1 LTPKAFVQLGF
12 SFRRLSSEAMRT
24 PDAISTGGDEL
35 LRRFSAPNA
44 SPMTT
49 DEAIRALLPTEVI
62 QRALREAVEPGR
74 GRPRRL
80 AASPETE
87 DRCRAFLERLRWPDG
102 VRCPRCEA
110 DEGISRIEMRGQFE
124 CGACGYQFSVRVG
137 TVFHATH
144 LPLWKWYLAVYL
156 IAGSLDSIPASRLSR
171 MLDVSYKSA
180 WHLNHRVRAAME
192 DGPARSPRAV
202 TELDQATRS
211 RMGHKARHLD
221 AYRTEQ
227 RFHADNRSNPYLF
240 GILLSRLI
248 GIEAVPYSRLIATA

>member
-1 LTPKAFVQLGF
+1 
-12 SFRRLSSEAMRT
+12 MRT
-24 PDAISTGGDEL
+24 PEEISTGWAQL
-35 LRRFSAPNA
+35 LRRFSSAPNVT
-44 SPMTT
+44 PMTT

-62 QRALREAVEPGR
+62 QRALREAMEPGD
-74 GRPRRL
+74 GPRPRL

-87 DRCRAFLERLRWPDG
+87 DRCRAFLEGLRWPEG
-102 VRCPRCEA
+102 VRCPRCHA

-124 CGACGYQFSVRVG
+124 CGVCGYQFSVRVG

-144 LPLWKWYLAVYL
+144 LPLWKWFLAVYL
-156 IAGSLDSIPASRLSR
+156 IAGSLDGIPASRLAR
-171 MLDVSYKSA
+171 MLDISYKSA
-180 WHLNHRVRAAME
+180 WYLNHRVRAAME
-192 DGPARSPRAV
+192 DEPARSPRAV

-240 GILLSRLI
+240 CILLSRLI
-248 GIEAVPYSRLIATA
+248 GIEAVPYQQLIATA